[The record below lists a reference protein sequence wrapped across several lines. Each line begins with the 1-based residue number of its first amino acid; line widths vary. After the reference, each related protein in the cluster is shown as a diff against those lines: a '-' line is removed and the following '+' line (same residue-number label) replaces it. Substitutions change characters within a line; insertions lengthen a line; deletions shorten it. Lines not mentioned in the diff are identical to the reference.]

1 MANVESTI
9 NEDVLIRDRDAA
21 ELLGC
26 SKATFWRRVA
36 DGTFPKPVKIG
47 GMSRWPHSDI
57 TTVINQAKACRDV

>member
-1 MANVESTI
+1 MADAEPKMKQDI
-9 NEDVLIRDRDAA
+9 LIRDRDAA

-47 GMSRWPHSDI
+47 GMSRWQHSDI